1 MSDTDTLRPYL
12 PYSPGDEAF
21 FGAEAVVQQE
31 YAAIWLRR
39 RRGEA
44 APADQPDDHDQ
55 QRPDDMVGLA
65 LSGGGIRSASF
76 ALGLLQA
83 LAFRGWL
90 PKVDYLSTVS
100 GGGYIGASLTW
111 LLHRAW
117 PAAKPPDPEADT
129 LVRFGVGHADF
140 PYGLY
145 PVAGARSDPNRPEHR
160 FRGRLLRYLRQN
172 ARYLTP
178 GRGLGALSLVAVILR
193 NSLYSAAV
201 YGGLL
206 LLGLVLLAPLL
217 YLPLAAWWPV
227 PAALDALAPWPMV
240 RVLLLSQVLLFVA
253 LVPPYAWWTGQAH
266 APGASRQYLLR
277 RAAEIWAGR
286 GLWLMLGLGVL
297 ALLPVVSAALS
308 SLGGAAQPAPGAP
321 VAGSLS
327 ALLGLVSSVLAFFR
341 AQAGH
346 RNRTLTN
353 ALVVVGTGTLVFGVL
368 LMAYGLALAWL
379 PLDTLWPHRLGWG
392 AVLALGL
399 WLLARYVNTNYM
411 SVHRYYRDR
420 LMETFLPNVTDAG
433 TLEGVPDGVAQEAD
447 HKTLHTLWP
456 PARGQVPGP
465 YPLINTHVVL
475 ASSKIPKFRGRG
487 GDNFVLTPG
496 HCGSNATGWVPTGSF
511 YNWMTLA
518 SAMAISGAAVNPNS
532 GVGGQGI
539 TRQPLLSFLMGL
551 LNIRLGYWVLNPM
564 PRALRLQRLARQTH
578 TAQPDTAPAAEPPAR
593 GALAQA
599 GAWLAAKSGV
609 SAWLAAAARD
619 EVQASQWARARLWL
633 AERLSP
639 QVPNALWPGVAELFL
654 RTDLDENS
662 HMLQLTDGGHFEN
675 LGLYELVRRQLPLII
690 VSDAGADPDYT
701 FGDLANALEKV
712 RADFGVIITLDG
724 EALDQLIPRPG
735 HPLRTSSALG
745 AMAAR
750 GHLVAD
756 ILYPDAQAEGG
767 TRTGRLIY
775 LTTTYFAGL
784 SADLHGYRRIN
795 PDFPDQSTANQ
806 FFDERQFDAYR
817 ELGYQT
823 TLAMLDDPDVR
834 RDALIE
840 RCLGAAA
847 VHGPGGQPGSGADAA
862 SPAVGQAT
870 DGAGHIG

>member
-1 MSDTDTLRPYL
+1 MSDTDTPRPYL

-39 RRGEA
+39 RRGEL
-44 APADQPDDHDQ
+44 APADQPPDHDQ
-55 QRPDDMVGLA
+55 RRPDDLVGLA

-90 PKVDYLSTVS
+90 PRVDYLSTVS

-117 PAAKPPDPEADT
+117 PAAKPPDPEADAQ
-129 LVRFGVGHADF
+129 VRFGVEHADF

-217 YLPLAAWWPV
+217 YQPLAAWCPV
-227 PAALDALAPWPMV
+227 PAALAALAPWPMV
-240 RVLLLSQVLLFVA
+240 RVLLLGLALLFVA
-253 LVPPYAWWTGQAH
+253 GVPPYAWWTGRAH

-277 RAAEIWAGR
+277 RGAEIWAGR
-286 GLWLMLGLGVL
+286 SLWLMLGLGVL

-308 SLGGAAQPAPGAP
+308 WLGGGAQPAGPAVAAAAAGLPAPGAP

-368 LMAYGLALAWL
+368 LMAHSLAMAWL
-379 PLDTLWPHRLGWG
+379 PLDTPWPQRLGWG
-392 AVLALGL
+392 GVLAAGV

-433 TLEGVPDGVAQEAD
+433 TLDGVPDGVALEAD

-456 PARGQVPGP
+456 PVAGQVPGP
-465 YPLINTHVVL
+465 YPIINTHVMLV
-475 ASSKIPKFRGRG
+475 SSKIPKFRGRG
-487 GDNFVLTPG
+487 GDNFVLTPR
-496 HCGSNATGWVPTGSF
+496 HCGSNATGWVPTASF
-511 YNWMTLA
+511 YDWMTLA

-564 PRALRLQRLARQTH
+564 PRAQRLARLARQAH
-578 TAQPDTAPAAEPPAR
+578 TAQDDAV
-593 GALAQA
+593 A
-599 GAWLAAKSGV
+599 GL
-609 SAWLAAAARD
+609 
-619 EVQASQWARARLWL
+619 VQPGRWARARLWL
-633 AERLSP
+633 AEHLSP
-639 QVPNALWPGVAELFL
+639 QVPNALWPGVAELFF

-735 HPLRTSSALG
+735 HPLNTSSGLG

-767 TRTGRLIY
+767 SRTGRLIY

-823 TLAMLDDPDVR
+823 TLAMLDDPDIR
-834 RDALIE
+834 RDALIG
-840 RCLGAAA
+840 RCLGTAALHGAGGRPAAGAGAAA
-847 VHGPGGQPGSGADAA
+847 GAAH
-862 SPAVGQAT
+862 
-870 DGAGHIG
+870 AG